1 MNAVT
6 WLTLEEADAA
16 DPNHSVMM
24 EAYQWMGTTIE
35 SILHTAKD
43 KLSLH
48 DYEVL
53 IEVLTQR
60 K

>member
-6 WLTLEEADAA
+6 WITLEEANAA
-16 DPNHSVMM
+16 DPNHSVMT

-35 SILHTAKD
+35 SILHTAKAN
-43 KLSLH
+43 LSSR